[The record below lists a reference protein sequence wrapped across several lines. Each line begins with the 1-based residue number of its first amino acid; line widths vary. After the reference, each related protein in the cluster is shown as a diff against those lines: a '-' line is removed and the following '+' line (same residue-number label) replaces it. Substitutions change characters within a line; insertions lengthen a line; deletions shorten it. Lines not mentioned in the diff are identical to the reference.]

1 VTIAQR
7 LNFAEYLTQARSTE
21 PLCELVDGELV
32 VMSLGTGRHGAI
44 AKFLEQRFDAESSRT
59 ENAWTAQRFSIAVR
73 SPRGGRWDTARI
85 PDVVV
90 LPVAQWQQLQDQEA
104 VIDLHDP
111 PPLLVVEVVSE
122 STKSTDYRAK
132 RSEYAVLNIAEYW
145 IVDPLQAVVTV
156 CRLIEGLY
164 DAEEFRAGAS
174 VRSLLFP
181 ALNVTV
187 EQVLSAGQSG

>member
-1 VTIAQR
+1 MAIAQR
-7 LNFAEYLTQARSTE
+7 LNFAEYLNYARSTE
-21 PLCELVDGELV
+21 SPCELVDGELV

-44 AKFLEQRFDAESSRT
+44 AKFLERLFDAESQRT
-59 ENAWTAQRFSIAVR
+59 GKDWTAQRFSVAIR

-90 LPVAQWQQLQDQEA
+90 LPVAQWQELQNQEA

-122 STKSTDYRAK
+122 STRSTDYRAK

-156 CRLIEGLY
+156 CKLVEGLY
-164 DAEEFRAGAS
+164 DANEFRAD
-174 VRSLLFP
+174 SLVDSLVFSELEVS
-181 ALNVTV
+181 A
-187 EQVLSAGQSG
+187 EQVLNAGREG

>member
-1 VTIAQR
+1 MTVVQR
-7 LNFAEYLTQARSTE
+7 LNFAEYLNYARSTE
-21 PLCELVDGELV
+21 SLCELVDGELV

-44 AKFLEQRFDAESSRT
+44 AKFLEQLFDGESQRT
-59 ENAWTAQRFSIAVR
+59 GKAWTAQRFSVAVR

-90 LPVAQWQQLQDQEA
+90 LPIAQWQQLQDQEA

-122 STKSTDYRAK
+122 STRSTDYRAK

-145 IVDPLQAVVTV
+145 IVDPLQAGVTV
-156 CRLIEGLY
+156 CRLVEGLY
-164 DAEEFRAGAS
+164 DAEEFRAS
-174 VRSLLFP
+174 SLVDSQVFSELE
-181 ALNVTV
+181 VTA
-187 EQVLSAGQSG
+187 EQVLSAGQEG

>member
-1 VTIAQR
+1 MTIAQR
-7 LNFAEYLTQARSTE
+7 LNFAEYLTHARSTE
-21 PLCELVDGELV
+21 TLCELVDGELV
-32 VMSLGTGRHGAI
+32 IMSLGTGRHGAI
-44 AKFLEQRFDAESSRT
+44 AKFLEQQFDAESSRT
-59 ENAWTAQRFSIAVR
+59 GNAWTAQRFSVAVR

-156 CRLIEGLY
+156 CKLVEGLY
-164 DAEEFRAGAS
+164 DADEYTAS
-174 VRSLLFP
+174 SSICSLVFP
-181 ALNVTV
+181 ELNVTA
-187 EQVLSAGQSG
+187 EQVLRAGQDG